1 MLKSSRWEIYAN
13 YSIHDRE
20 ECLEGA
26 KELDL
31 SRRFEAVC
39 VIWESFNA
47 EQNTSRESVI
57 YHSPALKKS
66 SPVALVT
73 QGGADSTKTDRP
85 APRNRDAGRKAAKG
99 EKFAAKKTRK
109 RRRTGK
115 DCQPAAA
122 PEESNLAEVLP
133 RLAVVCIVSVVG
145 ASIIAYVFSALLQ
158 YLPLLQISFGKSM
171 S

>member
-1 MLKSSRWEIYAN
+1 MPGR
-13 YSIHDRE
+13 
-20 ECLEGA
+20 CEGTRSVA
-26 KELDL
+26 SLRSGLRYLGILQRGTEHQPRIGYL
-31 SRRFEAVC
+31 SQSGPEKIVACRPGHPRRRGFHQNRQAG
-39 VIWESFNA
+39 A
-47 EQNTSRESVI
+47 QEQGCR
-57 YHSPALKKS
+57 A
-66 SPVALVT
+66 
-73 QGGADSTKTDRP
+73 QGGE
-85 APRNRDAGRKAAKG
+85 GRKS
-99 EKFAAKKTRK
+99 AAKKTRK

-145 ASIIAYVFSALLQ
+145 AWIIAYVFSALLQ